1 MTKRSESRMALYL
14 PMCRNE
20 FRRLLAF
27 GGSISNIAPR
37 LYHNGG
43 RRHAHRL
50 LLSATGEW
58 VVSARGCGVLDGL
71 REPGGGSV
79 SNSGLGA
86 TAGLGYD
93 VRIAANTSIT
103 PVFNYVWGHPD
114 RGFNQSILQFA
125 VGVTFH

>member
-1 MTKRSESRMALYL
+1 V
-14 PMCRNE
+14 
-20 FRRLLAF
+20 
-27 GGSISNIAPR
+27 GD
-37 LYHNGG
+37 
-43 RRHAHRL
+43 
-50 LLSATGEW
+50 ATLTGYYYPQPASGLFLRAG
-58 VVSARGCGVLDGL
+58 VGFSTVSVSQ
-71 REPGGGSV
+71 GGGSV

-114 RGFNQSILQFA
+114 SGFNRSILQFA